1 MALARLLI
9 LLLTAGCASDVG
21 LRHEPWPSSGGVSPA
36 ADRHGWTNPRFIIPG
51 HPQRQDPE
59 HI

>member
-9 LLLTAGCASDVG
+9 LLLTAGCTTG
-21 LRHEPWPSSGGVSPA
+21 PPLRHEPWPPTSASPV
-36 ADRHGWTNPRFIIPG
+36 ADQHGWQRMWVPIPG
-51 HPQRQDPE
+51 HPQRQALE